1 MQNVI
6 IKGRDNPVTIS
17 FSFNEGDFSELGL
30 NTFSDIQ
37 VTLGDN
43 TYTVQNNPDVVTISN
58 ANELK
63 LNLGREDLKTGS
75 YLPIILGFSNVY
87 VQGYELT
94 GKNKPILEYLRV
106 V

>member
-6 IKGRDNPVTIS
+6 IKGRDNPITIS
-17 FSFNEGDFSELGL
+17 FSFDKGDFSELGL

-37 VTLGDN
+37 VTLGDR
-43 TYTVQNNPDVVTISN
+43 TYTVQNHPDLVVISN
-58 ANELK
+58 SNDLK
-63 LNLGREDLKTGS
+63 LNLGGEDLQVGS

-87 VQGYELT
+87 TQGYELT